1 MKNEQ
6 RQFQGGNQIA
16 RIPRKSGLYAWYYKP
31 LLVDTNTLTKTLIS
45 FVDNQGEIQTQ
56 INMRYG
62 VRLIAESSLNMF
74 YGSQNQSLSEI
85 FSEAIQYGENFIT
98 HFFQSEAVQLF
109 TRPIYI
115 GIAKNLYTRVYQQH
129 YSSLDQMWND
139 DSRISKYLTLH
150 PDATV
155 QTVIN
160 ELNIN
165 HSFALEARVRQ
176 ITPRDLMVNIFPTED
191 IPSEIGND
199 NEDIQADTNYRRI
212 LEKVLQIMADP
223 ICGRR

>member
-6 RQFQGGNQIA
+6 RQFQGGIQIA
-16 RIPRKSGLYAWYYKP
+16 RIPQISGLYAWHYKP
-31 LLVDTNTLTKTLIS
+31 LLADTNTLTKTLIS

-98 HFFQSEAVQLF
+98 HFFKSEAVQLF

-129 YSSLDQMWND
+129 YLSLDQMWND
-139 DSRISKYLTLH
+139 NSRISKYLTLH
-150 PDATV
+150 RDATV
-155 QTVIN
+155 QKIIN
-160 ELNIN
+160 ELDIP
-165 HSFALEARVRQ
+165 HSFALEARVRK
-176 ITPRDLMVNIFPTED
+176 IAPRDLMVNIFPTKD

-199 NEDIQADTNYRRI
+199 NEDIKADTNYRRI

>member
-6 RQFQGGNQIA
+6 RQFQGGIQIA
-16 RIPRKSGLYAWYYKP
+16 RIPQISGLYAWHYKP

-98 HFFQSEAVQLF
+98 HFFKSEAVQLF

-129 YSSLDQMWND
+129 YLSLDQMWND
-139 DSRISKYLTLH
+139 NSRISQYLTLH

-155 QTVIN
+155 EKIIN
-160 ELNIN
+160 ELDIP
-165 HSFALEARVRQ
+165 HSFALEARVRK
-176 ITPRDLMVNIFPTED
+176 IAHRDLIVNIFPTKD

-199 NEDIQADTNYRRI
+199 NEDIKADTNYRRI

>member
-6 RQFQGGNQIA
+6 RQFQGGMQIA
-16 RIPRKSGLYAWYYKP
+16 RIPQISGLYAWYYKP
-31 LLVDTNTLTKTLIS
+31 LLPDTNTLSTTLTS
-45 FVDNQGEIQTQ
+45 FLDNQGQIQTK

-62 VRLIAESSLNMF
+62 VRLVAESSMKMF
-74 YGSQNQSLSEI
+74 YGSQNQSLAEI
-85 FSEAIQYGENFIT
+85 FSEAIEYGENFIT
-98 HFFQSEAVQLF
+98 HFFKSEAVQLF

-129 YSSLDQMWND
+129 YLSLDQMWND
-139 DSRISKYLTLH
+139 NSRISKYLTLH

-155 QTVIN
+155 QEVMN
-160 ELNIN
+160 ELNIS

-176 ITPRDLMVNIFPTED
+176 IVPRDLMVNIFVTED
-191 IPSEIGND
+191 IPSEIGDD
-199 NEDIQADTNYRRI
+199 NEDIQADTNYRRV
-212 LEKVLQIMADP
+212 LEKLLQIMADP